1 MEMYLFL
8 DIACN
13 APLLCQQW
21 QPKTARCF
29 QMSAMSGEGKARTAP
44 INSLEKNGGPTWTR
58 TRDRPVMSRW
68 L

>member
-29 QMSAMSGEGKARTAP
+29 QMSAMSGERKARVAP
-44 INSLEKNGGPTWTR
+44 IISPE
-58 TRDRPVMSRW
+58 
-68 L
+68 